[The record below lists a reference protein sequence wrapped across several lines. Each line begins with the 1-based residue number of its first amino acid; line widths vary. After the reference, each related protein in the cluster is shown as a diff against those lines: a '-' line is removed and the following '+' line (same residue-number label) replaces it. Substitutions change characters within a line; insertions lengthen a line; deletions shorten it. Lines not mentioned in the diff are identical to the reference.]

1 MEMDLRRRSPIPR
14 GMSEGR
20 SEGKSSS
27 FYGEMDPA
35 LLPTIIKK
43 GTSMMEETRNEKIPS
58 WKEVF
63 RQPRVIGTIVGVIL
77 AIVVLFIPVVPDNP
91 KVQRTLSV
99 LILMATC
106 WVTEII
112 PLSITALFPVVLF
125 PFLGVLSA
133 STVSQQYFNNTIFM
147 FLAGFLL
154 SLAME
159 RWNLHIRIALFI
171 TSFFE
176 RPRSILFGVMFA
188 AYFLSMWISNTA
200 AALMMV
206 ANITALVETLEDHYG
221 KQKMASFSKAVMI
234 GIAFACNI
242 GGFGTLI
249 GTPPNMTFTELF
261 NKAFSDKEGV
271 PDISFSNWLFAVL
284 PANFL
289 LFLLD
294 WAYFAIFYCPS
305 EKELHID
312 KGYCKSEYK
321 KLGPAS
327 YEEKVVFIA
336 FIALAL
342 LWLFRADMEFGSF
355 TLPGWSNIFGKD
367 IAKCISDG
375 SVGMLIVLL
384 LFVIPTKKCLKRK
397 NKDDD
402 DACIMTWNT
411 AKKLPWDLVLLFGG
425 GFALAE
431 ACKQSGLSNWIG
443 NIMIGMQKW
452 PIFLAVLVMTLLMCC
467 LTSFTSN
474 TATASIVLPIM
485 IGISQSIQRNP
496 IMMMVPMTIAA
507 SCAFLLPI
515 GTPPNLV
522 VFASKRLTML
532 DMIKAGT
539 VTTVL
544 AVAIIMLIT
553 FVTCPMIFKFDIN
566 EFPDWAKP
574 DAA

>member
-1 MEMDLRRRSPIPR
+1 
-14 GMSEGR
+14 
-20 SEGKSSS
+20 
-27 FYGEMDPA
+27 MDPA

-43 GTSMMEETRNEKIPS
+43 GTSMMEDMGKEKKNLT
-58 WKEVF
+58 WCQVF
-63 RQPRVIGTIVGVIL
+63 SQVRVIGTIVGLLLSVI
-77 AIVVLFIPVVPDNP
+77 VMFIPIVPDNP
-91 KVQRTLSV
+91 KVQRTLGI
-99 LILMATC
+99 LLLMATC

-125 PFLGVLSA
+125 PMLGVLSA
-133 STVSQQYFNNTIFM
+133 SSVSQQYFNNTIFM

-221 KQKMASFSKAVMI
+221 KKKMASFSKAVMI

-249 GTPPNMTFTELF
+249 GTPPNMTFVELF
-261 NKAFSDKEGV
+261 TKAFGNVEGA

-284 PANFL
+284 PCNFL

-312 KGYCKSEYK
+312 KGYCASEYK
-321 KLGPAS
+321 KLGKAT

-342 LWLFRADMEFGSF
+342 LWLFRADMELGSL
-355 TLPGWSNIFGKD
+355 TIPGWSNIFGKT
-367 IAKCISDG
+367 IAKYISDG
-375 SVGMLIVLL
+375 TVGMFIVLL
-384 LFVIPTKKCLKRK
+384 LFLIPTEKCLKRQ
-397 NKDDD
+397 NKEED
-402 DACIMTWNT
+402 DACILTWNT

-431 ACKQSGLSNWIG
+431 ACKESGLSSWIG
-443 NIMIGMQKW
+443 NIMVGMQNW
-452 PIFLAVLVMTLLMCC
+452 PIFLAVLTMTLLMCV

-496 IMMMVPMTIAA
+496 VMMMVPVTIAA

-532 DMIKAGT
+532 DMIKAGL

-544 AVAIIMLIT
+544 AVIVIMIIT
-553 FVTCPMIFKFDIN
+553 FVTLPSVFKFDIN

-574 DAA
+574 VTAA